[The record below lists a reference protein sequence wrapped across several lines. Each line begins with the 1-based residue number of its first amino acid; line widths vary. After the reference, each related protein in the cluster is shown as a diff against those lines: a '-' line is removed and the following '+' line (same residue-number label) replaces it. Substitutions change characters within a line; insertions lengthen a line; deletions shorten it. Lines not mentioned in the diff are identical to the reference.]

1 MYLNLASEAVYMPPV
16 IADRIAFACA
26 DDLVLRE
33 GDDAVLTAAEHA
45 DASMADGDL
54 PMVGYWRRVESAVQ
68 ILLLQEVI
76 GELH

>member
-1 MYLNLASEAVYMPPV
+1 MYLNLASEAIYQTPV

-26 DDLVLRE
+26 DDLVIRE
-33 GDDAVLTAAEHA
+33 GDDAVLTAAEKA
-45 DASMADGDL
+45 DASAANGDL
-54 PMVGYWRRVESAVQ
+54 TMVGYWRRVESAVQ